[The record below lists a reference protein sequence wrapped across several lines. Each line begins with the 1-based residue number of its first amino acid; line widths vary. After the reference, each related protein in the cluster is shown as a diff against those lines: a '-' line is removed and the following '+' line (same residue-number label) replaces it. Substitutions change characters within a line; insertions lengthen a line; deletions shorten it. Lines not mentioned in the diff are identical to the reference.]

1 MKEQLLQEAYNKFR
15 MSLGQHHEPLSPK
28 AMEYLGYA
36 MEKYAGLKWIPVS
49 EKLPEH
55 ENNVL
60 AVLDGQV
67 CIMCYLTIRQSG
79 EYFKEWAKI
88 YDALDGDAYL
98 DDEYYPTHWM
108 EVPKPPKNNLDN

>member
-1 MKEQLLQEAYNKFR
+1 MSQKLFELIENMTGYFLTKEELNEII
-15 MSLGQHHEPLSPK
+15 K
-28 AMEYLGYA
+28 AVKEMDAPDG
-36 MEKYAGLKWIPVS
+36 WIPVS

-108 EVPKPPKNNLDN
+108 EVPKPPKKIPR

>member
-1 MKEQLLQEAYNKFR
+1 MKEQSLQEFYERIRCLFADKH
-15 MSLGQHHEPLSPK
+15 QPLS
-28 AMEYLGYA
+28 AMKVHVEP
-36 MEKYAGLKWIPVS
+36 KWIPLS

-79 EYFKEWAKI
+79 EYFKEWAKV
-88 YDALDGDAYL
+88 YDAFDGDAYL
-98 DDEYYPTHWM
+98 DDEYHPTHWM
-108 EVPKPPKNNLDN
+108 EIPEPPKNILDN

>member
-1 MKEQLLQEAYNKFR
+1 MSQKLFELIKDMTGHLCTEADLHDIIRLVKQMDAQN
-15 MSLGQHHEPLSPK
+15 G
-28 AMEYLGYA
+28 
-36 MEKYAGLKWIPVS
+36 WIPVS

-67 CIMCYLTIRQSG
+67 RIMCYLTIRQSG
-79 EYFKEWAKI
+79 EYFKEWAMV
-88 YDALDGDAYL
+88 YDALGGDAHF

>member
-1 MKEQLLQEAYNKFR
+1 MKQELFELIKDMTGHLCTINDLVEIIRVVKQKDAPD
-15 MSLGQHHEPLSPK
+15 G
-28 AMEYLGYA
+28 
-36 MEKYAGLKWIPVS
+36 WTPVS

-79 EYFKEWAKI
+79 EYFKEWAKV
-88 YDALDGDAYL
+88 YDAFDGDAYL
-98 DDEYYPTHWM
+98 DDEYHPTHWM
-108 EVPKPPKNNLDN
+108 EIPEPPKNNLDN

>member
-1 MKEQLLQEAYNKFR
+1 MSQKLFELIKGMTGHLCTEADLNEIIRVVKK
-15 MSLGQHHEPLSPK
+15 MDAPDG
-28 AMEYLGYA
+28 
-36 MEKYAGLKWIPVS
+36 WIPVS

-67 CIMCYLTIRQSG
+67 RIMCYLTIRDSG
-79 EYFKEWAKI
+79 KYFKAWAMV
-88 YDALDGDAYL
+88 YDALGGDAHFE
-98 DDEYYPTHWM
+98 DEYYPTHWM

>member
-28 AMEYLGYA
+28 ALEYFGDA
-36 MEKYAGLKWIPVS
+36 MEKYAGLKWTPVS
-49 EKLPEH
+49 ELLPEH

-67 CIMCYLTIRQSG
+67 RVMCYLTIRHSG
-79 EYFKEWAKI
+79 GYLKVWAMV
-88 YDALDGDAYL
+88 YDALGGDAHL
-98 DDEYYPTHWM
+98 DDEYHPTHWM
-108 EVPKPPKNNLDN
+108 EIPKPPKIPR

>member
-15 MSLGQHHEPLSPK
+15 MSLGQHHEPLSQK
-28 AMEYLGYA
+28 AMEYFGDA

-49 EKLPEH
+49 EQLPEH

-67 CIMCYLTIRQSG
+67 CVMAYYTKRDSG
-79 EYFKEWAKI
+79 ECSKVWAYVYGGI
-88 YDALDGDAYL
+88 NGEGLYDDNY
-98 DDEYYPTHWM
+98 EPTHWM
-108 EVPKPPKNNLDN
+108 EIPKPPKII